1 VQGDDGDVHPPHPQ
15 TGQFGDP
22 RAQVPA
28 QCLPPRRQAS
38 AVADFRRLLDRLPPH
53 VAVVATLPRRNRAA
67 LAINALIEEA
77 AARGT
82 VGVADMRG
90 RRIRSLIGTLAEDHF
105 HPNERGYSGI
115 AESFARGI
123 AQANRLPLSGAGDHP
138 VHE

>member
-1 VQGDDGDVHPPHPQ
+1 
-15 TGQFGDP
+15 
-22 RAQVPA
+22 
-28 QCLPPRRQAS
+28 
-38 AVADFRRLLDRLPPH
+38 